1 MHFHLHRIFL
11 PILGLIFLPAL
22 TAAEITVPDSGQLR
36 VPMHRTLVRNVEARD
51 YLGDVQVW
59 DLTTD
64 ADGRLFAA
72 TGAGLSVWDGIRWSL
87 CETPG
92 SPILRCL
99 AYDPAARRIY
109 AGADNEVG
117 YFTKDARGGYTY
129 TCLYQNPRDEV
140 PEIFWRIILQDG
152 TGYFQTHERIYRCD
166 LQSGRMEP
174 VVQEGAVG
182 YIHAVGDA
190 VWFQDGTELYAL
202 GPDGIAGRA
211 SRCPTAS
218 SPSIPKTDGT
228 SSSRRGAGFSVGT
241 AIGRFRPTR
250 SSTPGWLRYGFSPQ
264 TAPPT
269 DATCWA
275 A

>member
-11 PILGLIFLPAL
+11 PILGLIFLPVL

-36 VPMHRTLVRNVEARD
+36 IPMHRALVRNVEARD

-152 TGYFQTHERIYRCD
+152 TGYFQTHERIYRCN

-202 GPDGIAGRA
+202 GPDGIARTGIALSDRVIA
-211 SRCPTAS
+211 VSGSKVFALVPPNSPCVTA
-218 SPSIPKTDGT
+218 
-228 SSSRRGAGFSVGT
+228 
-241 AIGRFRPTR
+241 
-250 SSTPGWLRYGFSPQ
+250 
-264 TAPPT
+264 
-269 DATCWA
+269 
-275 A
+275 